1 MQLIRFA
8 GLHSIRDKLR
18 RIGLVTTGSAFALL
32 ILLLTIFEFFS
43 ARDELL
49 TTRGIAAEMLARNG
63 TAALAF
69 DDPKAAGELLAS
81 LEADAQVRRASLVDA
96 RGRQLAEYRGP
107 GADALAPA
115 TLVDGHRFS
124 ATMLALARPVM
135 FEGRRLGTLHLQV
148 DLSSIY
154 AEVAGFAAAA
164 ALCAGLALLAS
175 FALLSRLQRR
185 ISGPLSAL
193 AESMGEVSASGDYTL
208 RARVATDDE
217 IGTLARRFNEMLSEI
232 ETRDARL
239 AAHRDELETQ
249 VEARTADLLR
259 AKDVAEA
266 ASRAKSEFMAT
277 MSHEIRTPMNG
288 VLGMTELLRGTS
300 LDGRQR
306 RFADAVYQ
314 SGEQLL
320 GIINDILDF
329 SKIESGRLDLEDIG
343 FDLRELVED
352 VGVIFAYA
360 ADAKG
365 LEIVC
370 GVPPGLPVAVVGDP
384 VRLRQVLTN
393 LVGNAIKFTA
403 AGEIAIR
410 VGLLDETEQQARLR
424 FEVRDTGI
432 GIPADAQR
440 RIFNAFSQ
448 ADSST
453 TRRYGGTGLGLTI
466 ARSLIDMM
474 GGQIGVVSQ
483 PGEGSTFW
491 FEIPLV
497 KQDPSARSMERRVE
511 RLHGLRVLVVDD
523 NATNREI
530 LAAQLDSWNM
540 RHLCCESGQHAL
552 TALRAALAVGE
563 RFDLAVLDMHMPEMD
578 GLELARAIKRAPEL
592 AALPL
597 VTLSSVML
605 SSDSVE
611 RRNRV
616 IETSL
621 TKPVRQSDLFDAI
634 VTTLDRQKFVADP
647 ADAAAAKPGG
657 APAAQRV
664 LSGRVLLAED
674 NPVNRALALAMLDL
688 LGIQATVACNGRE
701 ALQAVTVERFDLL
714 LMDCQMPDMDG
725 YEATAAIREREQAL
739 PGAPRL
745 PIIALTA
752 NALDGDRDQCLA
764 AGMDDYLSKPFT
776 RPQIVAVLE
785 RWLPGRSPQGTLQAA
800 AAIRAPADTVRAGAA
815 NTEPPIDLREI
826 DSIRAMGESVLQQAL
841 RLYLKDAPSRM
852 THMRDAV
859 VCADASGLRKAA
871 HGLKSGSA
879 NLGARR
885 FAALCLEL
893 ELIGRNGTLDE
904 APAKLAE
911 AEADHAKV
919 IESLAAML
927 AAPVPG

>member
-32 ILLLTIFEFFS
+32 ILLLTVFELFI

-49 TTRGIAAEMLARNG
+49 TTRGIAAEMLARNA

-81 LEADAQVRRASLVDA
+81 LEADDKVRRAWLVDA
-96 RGRQLAEYRGP
+96 RGRQLAEYGGP

-148 DLSSIY
+148 NLSSIY

-164 ALCAGLALLAS
+164 VLCAGLALLAS

-193 AESMGEVSASGDYTL
+193 AESMGEVSARGDYTL

-266 ASRAKSEFMAT
+266 ASRAKSDFLAT

-288 VLGMTELLRGTS
+288 VLGMTELLRGTA
-300 LDGRQR
+300 LDDRQR
-306 RFADAVYQ
+306 RFADAVHQ

-329 SKIESGRLDLEDIG
+329 SKIEAGKLDLED
-343 FDLRELVED
+343 DRLRPAGAGRGRRLDCSPTRREPR
-352 VGVIFAYA
+352 A
-360 ADAKG
+360 

-370 GVPPGLPVAVVGDP
+370 DVPPELPVAVVGDP

-393 LVGNAIKFTA
+393 LVGNAVKFTA
-403 AGEIAIR
+403 RGRGRDSRRTARRDRAAGA
-410 VGLLDETEQQARLR
+410 AALR
-424 FEVRDTGI
+424 GPRHRHRHSGR
-432 GIPADAQR
+432 DAQR
-440 RIFNAFSQ
+440 ARLQRLLAGRQ
-448 ADSST
+448 LDHPALRRHRARAGDRAQPRRDDGRAD
-453 TRRYGGTGLGLTI
+453 RRRQP
-466 ARSLIDMM
+466 ARRR
-474 GGQIGVVSQ
+474 GR
-483 PGEGSTFW
+483 TFW

-578 GLELARAIKRAPEL
+578 GL
-592 AALPL
+592 
-597 VTLSSVML
+597 
-605 SSDSVE
+605 
-611 RRNRV
+611 
-616 IETSL
+616 
-621 TKPVRQSDLFDAI
+621 
-634 VTTLDRQKFVADP
+634 
-647 ADAAAAKPGG
+647 G
-657 APAAQRV
+657 A
-664 LSGRVLLAED
+664 
-674 NPVNRALALAMLDL
+674 
-688 LGIQATVACNGRE
+688 
-701 ALQAVTVERFDLL
+701 
-714 LMDCQMPDMDG
+714 
-725 YEATAAIREREQAL
+725 
-739 PGAPRL
+739 GA
-745 PIIALTA
+745 
-752 NALDGDRDQCLA
+752 GD
-764 AGMDDYLSKPFT
+764 
-776 RPQIVAVLE
+776 
-785 RWLPGRSPQGTLQAA
+785 QAA
-800 AAIRAPADTVRAGAA
+800 RP
-815 NTEPPIDLREI
+815 NSPPCRW
-826 DSIRAMGESVLQQAL
+826 
-841 RLYLKDAPSRM
+841 
-852 THMRDAV
+852 
-859 VCADASGLRKAA
+859 
-871 HGLKSGSA
+871 
-879 NLGARR
+879 
-885 FAALCLEL
+885 
-893 ELIGRNGTLDE
+893 
-904 APAKLAE
+904 
-911 AEADHAKV
+911 
-919 IESLAAML
+919 
-927 AAPVPG
+927 